1 MQKSPDAPTGEILIV
16 DDDEIVRMIMRAE
29 LEEAG
34 FSVRD
39 AADGVQA
46 LEHCRERLP
55 DLLVV
60 DVMMPRMDGYELCR
74 ELRARPEWAFVPI
87 LMATGLDDG
96 VSVSKAYE
104 AGATDF
110 ISKPLQW
117 VILKQRI
124 RYMLR
129 SARAFDVLRQ
139 NQDHLIQAKEAAE
152 AANRAKTEFLSIMSH
167 ELRTPLNAVIGLS
180 TMMLEQAFGAL
191 SGQYLQYA
199 KAICGSGRHLL
210 AMINDILDLARA
222 EAGELTLTGGDL
234 EISDV
239 VRSADAVIRPL
250 ADKAGIE
257 FTADVETG
265 LPMVHGDAIQLERV
279 LVHLL
284 GNAVKF
290 TRNGGS
296 ARLTVGL
303 DADGGLGLKVEDTGI
318 GIPED
323 RLRAALAPFGQAD
336 SRATRNFEGAGLGL
350 PLSRRLVE
358 LHGGTLELTSQP
370 GRGTVVAVRFPASLF
385 AANDGVSEQRRKA
398 AR

>member
-1 MQKSPDAPTGEILIV
+1 MHKPPDTFGDILIV

-29 LEEAG
+29 LEDAG
-34 FSVRD
+34 FCVRD
-39 AADGVQA
+39 AADGLAA
-46 LEHCRERLP
+46 LELCREQLP

-60 DVMMPRMDGYELCR
+60 DVMMPRMDGYDLCR
-74 ELRARPEWAFVPI
+74 ELRTWPEWAFVPI

-96 VSVSKAYE
+96 ASVSKAYE

-110 ISKPLQW
+110 IPKPLQW

-129 SARAFDVLRQ
+129 SARAFDELRQ
-139 NQDHLIQAKEAAE
+139 NQHHLVQAKEAAE
-152 AANRAKTEFLSIMSH
+152 TANRAKTEFLSIMSH

-199 KAICGSGRHLL
+199 KAICGSGQHLL
-210 AMINDILDLARA
+210 TMINDILDLARA
-222 EAGELTLTGGDL
+222 EAGELALIGGDL
-234 EISDV
+234 EVPDLV
-239 VRSADAVIRPL
+239 QSAEAVIRPL
-250 ADKAGIE
+250 AEKAGVD
-257 FTADVETG
+257 FTADVEAG
-265 LPMVHGDAIQLERV
+265 LPTVHGDAVHLERV
-279 LVHLL
+279 LTHLL

-290 TRNGGS
+290 TRKGGS
-296 ARLTVGL
+296 ARLNVARE
-303 DADGGLGLKVEDTGI
+303 ADGGLGFRIEDTGV

-336 SRATRNFEGAGLGL
+336 SRTARNFEGAGLGL

-370 GRGTVVAVRFPASLF
+370 GRGTVVSVRFPASLF
-385 AANDGVSEQRRKA
+385 AANERDSGQRLSA